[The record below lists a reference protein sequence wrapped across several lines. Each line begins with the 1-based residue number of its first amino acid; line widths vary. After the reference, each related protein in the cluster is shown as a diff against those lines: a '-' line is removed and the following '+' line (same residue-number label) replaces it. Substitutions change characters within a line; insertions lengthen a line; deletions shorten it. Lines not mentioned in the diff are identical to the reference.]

1 MSNIKDIIKARQDLE
16 TAKEN
21 AKMAEEAATRE
32 AEETA
37 MKPFIDVYDE
47 LKDLPLRSASGYSVR
62 KEKLSDICSRSSCA
76 SRIEL
81 YTGHGNQFRVSS
93 DLHQGRIRYYVEH
106 NKHNSGWLDFDEAFC
121 AFLDTLARLVNV
133 D

>member
-16 TAKEN
+16 TAKDN
-21 AKMAEEAATRE
+21 AKKAEEAATRE

-37 MKPFIDVYDE
+37 MKPFLDVYEE

-93 DLHQGRIRYYVEH
+93 DLHQGKIRFYVEH
-106 NKHNSGWLDFDEAFC
+106 NKHNSGWLDFDEAFY
-121 AFLDTLARLVNV
+121 AFLDTLARLVKV

>member
-37 MKPFIDVYDE
+37 MKPFIDVYEE
-47 LKDLPLRSASGYSVR
+47 LKDLPLMSASGYSVR
-62 KEKLSDICSRSSCA
+62 K
-76 SRIEL
+76 
-81 YTGHGNQFRVSS
+81 
-93 DLHQGRIRYYVEH
+93 
-106 NKHNSGWLDFDEAFC
+106 
-121 AFLDTLARLVNV
+121 
-133 D
+133 

>member
-16 TAKEN
+16 TAKQN
-21 AKMAEEAATRE
+21 ARM

-37 MKPFIDVYDE
+37 KMEAQENAMKPFLDVYNE
-47 LKDLPLRSASGYSVR
+47 LKDLHLRSVSGYSIR
-62 KEKLSDICSRSSCA
+62 KEKLSDICCRSSTSC
-76 SRIEL
+76 RIEL
-81 YTGHGNQFRVSS
+81 YTGHGNQFKVSS
-93 DLHQGRIRYYVEH
+93 DLHQGKVRYYVEH

-121 AFLDTLARLVNV
+121 AFLDTLARLVKV

>member
-21 AKMAEEAATRE
+21 AKMAQEAATRE

-37 MKPFIDVYDE
+37 MKPFLDVYEE

-62 KEKLSDICSRSSCA
+62 KEKLSDISQGHSCA
-76 SRIEL
+76 NRIEL
-81 YTGHGNQFRVSS
+81 YTGHGSQFRVSS
-93 DLHQGRIRYYVEH
+93 SLYLGRIRFYVEH

-121 AFLDTLARLVNV
+121 AFLDTLARLVKV

>member
-21 AKMAEEAATRE
+21 AKKAEEAATKE

-37 MKPFIDVYDE
+37 MKPFIDVYEE
-47 LKDLPLRSASGYSVR
+47 LKDLPLRSASGVR
-62 KEKLSDICSRSSCA
+62 KEKLSDICSRSSSA

-93 DLHQGRIRYYVEH
+93 DLNQGRIRFYVEH

-121 AFLDTLARLVNV
+121 AFLDTLARLVKV